1 MTADP
6 SKLEQQLAELHY
18 QYMERLKADI
28 PVLVSEVGLLAN
40 LSAQSDWRSL
50 MLPLKHKFHTLAG
63 SAGTFGLPHLGTLAK
78 KLELQLKDWMS
89 AESLPDL
96 SEMSSFMA
104 IFQQVQYAHQS
115 GHQMMN
121 LASSKLDLKHDQK
134 ALIYVLEDDEDTA
147 QHLTLTL
154 ATFGYQI
161 QSFRR
166 IAELDMALKVKLP
179 EALILDISL
188 PDEEQT
194 GLDYIAAFQQT
205 LDESL
210 PVLVLTSHNSFE
222 HHLQAVRIGAQG
234 YFVKPLNTTALEA
247 RLQRLLA
254 VRRREAFRVLIV
266 DDDQLLAEH
275 YALVLQGAGLR
286 SELLLDPSQIYEG
299 LSRFRPDVI
308 LLDVLMPD
316 CSGPEL
322 AQLIRLQDEWLSVPI
337 IYLSSETD
345 GERQLAALV
354 KGGDD
359 FLTKPI
365 TDTELVV
372 AVFARAQRARQ
383 LADMMTKDS
392 LTGLLQ
398 HARVKERLSHELQRS
413 ERTGEPLSVVML
425 DIDQFKKVNDQ
436 YGHLI
441 GDQVISSLAN
451 LLKQQL
457 RKTDIIGRYG
467 GEEFL
472 LILPDC
478 NQQQA
483 LGLIEQLR
491 QSFAS
496 LPFSFDYH
504 HFHCTFS
511 AGISQATAKEQ
522 TDQVIAKADKALYA
536 AKDAGRNKTH
546 LFQSA
551 EYSSLMA
558 CQP

>member
-1 MTADP
+1 MTAEQ
-6 SKLEQQLAELHY
+6 SKLEQQLAKLHQ
-18 QYMERLKADI
+18 QYMERLQADI
-28 PVLVSEVGLLAN
+28 PVLASQVGALVTLA
-40 LSAQSDWRSL
+40 SQPDWRT
-50 MLPLKHKFHTLAG
+50 MVLPLKHKFHTLAG
-63 SAGTFGLPHLGTLAK
+63 SAGTFGLPQLGNLAK
-78 KLELQLKDWMS
+78 NLELQLKDWM
-89 AESLPDL
+89 AEESPPELA
-96 SEMSSFMA
+96 EINSFMTT
-104 IFQQVQYAHQS
+104 FQHVQYAHQS
-115 GHQMMN
+115 GHQVMN
-121 LASSKLDLKHDQK
+121 LTSAKLDLLHDEK
-134 ALIYVLEDDEDTA
+134 ALIYVLEDDEETA
-147 QHLTLTL
+147 QHLTFTL

-161 QSFRR
+161 QSFKL
-166 IAELDMALKVKLP
+166 IAELDRALKTKLP

-188 PDEEQT
+188 PGEEQSE
-194 GLDYIAAFQQT
+194 LKYIADFQQS
-205 LDESL
+205 LHESL
-210 PVLVLTSHNSFE
+210 PVLVLTSHDSFS

-234 YFVKPLNTTALEA
+234 YFVKPLNTAALEA

-254 VRRREAFRVLIV
+254 IRRREAFRVLIV

-275 YALVLQGAGLR
+275 YALVLQSAGLR
-286 SELLLDPSQIYEG
+286 AEILLDPSQIYDG
-299 LSRFRPDVI
+299 LNRFRPDAI

-365 TDTELVV
+365 TDTALIV

-425 DIDQFKKVNDQ
+425 DIDHFKKVNDN

-483 LGLIEQLR
+483 LALVEQLR
-491 QSFAS
+491 KSFAT

-504 HFHCTFS
+504 SFHCTFS
-511 AGISQATAKEQ
+511 AGISQAVATDQ
-522 TDQVIAKADKALYA
+522 TDQLIDQADKALYSS
-536 AKDAGRNKTH
+536 KHAGRNQTQLYHKA
-546 LFQSA
+546 S
-551 EYSSLMA
+551 
-558 CQP
+558 

>member
-1 MTADP
+1 MTAEQ
-6 SKLEQQLAELHY
+6 SKLEQQLAKLHQ
-18 QYMERLKADI
+18 QYMERLQADI
-28 PVLVSEVGLLAN
+28 PVLASQVGALVT
-40 LSAQSDWRSL
+40 LSSQSDWRSVI
-50 MLPLKHKFHTLAG
+50 LPLKHKFHTLAG
-63 SAGTFGLPHLGTLAK
+63 SAGTFGLPQLGKLAK
-78 KLELQLKDWMS
+78 NLELQLKDWMAEES
-89 AESLPDL
+89 APDL
-96 SEMSSFMA
+96 LAVNSFMT

-115 GHQMMN
+115 GHQVMN
-121 LASSKLDLKHDQK
+121 LTSAKLDLLHDQK
-134 ALIYVLEDDEDTA
+134 ALIYVLEDDEETA
-147 QHLTLTL
+147 EHLTLTL

-161 QSFRR
+161 QSYKR
-166 IAELDMALKVKLP
+166 IAELDHALKTRLP
-179 EALILDISL
+179 DALILDISL
-188 PDEEQT
+188 PDEEQS
-194 GLDYIAAFQQT
+194 GLEYIADFQKT

-210 PVLVLTSHNSFE
+210 PVLVLTSHNSFD
-222 HHLQAVRIGAQG
+222 HHLQAVRIGARG

-286 SELLLDPSQIYEG
+286 AEILLDPSQIYEG
-299 LSRFRPDVI
+299 LNRFRPDVV
-308 LLDVLMPD
+308 LLDVLMPG

-365 TDTELVV
+365 TDTALIV

-425 DIDQFKKVNDQ
+425 DIDHFKKVNDS

-478 NQQQA
+478 NQEQA
-483 LGLIEQLR
+483 FGLVEQMR

-496 LPFSFDYH
+496 LPFSFDYQN
-504 HFHCTFS
+504 FHCTFS
-511 AGISQATAKEQ
+511 AGISQSKATDE
-522 TDQVIAKADKALYA
+522 TDQLIDQADKALYSS
-536 AKDAGRNKTH
+536 KHAGRNQTQ
-546 LFQSA
+546 FYQT
-551 EYSSLMA
+551 
-558 CQP
+558 PV

>member
-1 MTADP
+1 MTAEQ
-6 SKLEQQLAELHY
+6 SKLEQQLAKLHQ
-18 QYMERLKADI
+18 QYMERLQADI
-28 PVLVSEVGLLAN
+28 PVLAAQVNALVT
-40 LSAQSDWRSL
+40 LSSQPDWRAVV
-50 MLPLKHKFHTLAG
+50 MPLKLKFHTLAG
-63 SAGTFGLPHLGTLAK
+63 SAGTFGLPQLGKLAK
-78 KLELQLKDWMS
+78 NLELQLKDWLEQES
-89 AESLPDL
+89 APDL
-96 SEMSSFMA
+96 SAINSFMA

-115 GHQMMN
+115 GHQVMN
-121 LASSKLDLKHDQK
+121 LTSAKLDVMGDQK
-134 ALIYVLEDDEDTA
+134 ALIYVLEDDEETA
-147 QHLTLTL
+147 KHLTLTL

-161 QSFRR
+161 QSYKR
-166 IAELDMALKVKLP
+166 IAELDVALKVQLP
-179 EALILDISL
+179 DALILDISL

-194 GLDYIAAFQQT
+194 GLDYIAGFQHT
-205 LDESL
+205 LTEAL
-210 PVLVLTSHNSFE
+210 PVLVLTSHDSFE
-222 HHLQAVRIGAQG
+222 HHLQAVRIGARG

-286 SELLLDPSQIYEG
+286 AEILLDPSQIYEG
-299 LSRFRPDVI
+299 LNRFRPDVV
-308 LLDVLMPD
+308 LLDVMMPG

-365 TDTELVV
+365 TDTALIV

-425 DIDQFKKVNDQ
+425 DIDHFKRVNDS

-483 LGLIEQLR
+483 FGLVEQLR

-496 LPFSFDYH
+496 LPFSFDYQS
-504 HFHCTFS
+504 FHCTFS
-511 AGISQATAKEQ
+511 AGICQAVATDQ
-522 TDQVIAKADKALYA
+522 TDQLIDQADKALYSS
-536 AKDAGRNKTH
+536 KHAGRNQTQ
-546 LFQSA
+546 L
-551 EYSSLMA
+551 Y
-558 CQP
+558 QPPT

>member
-1 MTADP
+1 MTAEQ
-6 SKLEQQLAELHY
+6 SKLEQQLAKLHQ
-18 QYMERLKADI
+18 QYMERLQADI
-28 PVLVSEVGLLAN
+28 PVLASQVGALVTLA
-40 LSAQSDWRSL
+40 SQSDWRAVI
-50 MLPLKHKFHTLAG
+50 LPLKHKFHTLAG
-63 SAGTFGLPHLGTLAK
+63 SAGTFGLPQLGKLAK
-78 KLELQLKDWMS
+78 KLELQLKDWMAEES
-89 AESLPDL
+89 APDL
-96 SEMSSFMA
+96 PEINSFMA
-104 IFQQVQYAHQS
+104 VFQQVQYAHQS
-115 GHQMMN
+115 GHQVMN
-121 LASSKLDLKHDQK
+121 LTSAKLDLLHDHK
-134 ALIYVLEDDEDTA
+134 ALIYVLEDDEETA

-161 QSFRR
+161 QSYKR
-166 IAELDMALKVKLP
+166 IAELDHALKTRLP
-179 EALILDISL
+179 DALILDISL
-188 PDEEQT
+188 PEEQQS
-194 GLDYIAAFQQT
+194 GLEYIADFQKT

-222 HHLQAVRIGAQG
+222 HHLQAVRIGARG

-286 SELLLDPSQIYEG
+286 AEILLDPSQVYEG
-299 LSRFRPDVI
+299 LNRFRPDVV
-308 LLDVLMPD
+308 LLDVLMPG

-365 TDTELVV
+365 TDTALIV

-425 DIDQFKKVNDQ
+425 DIDHFKKVNDS

-478 NQQQA
+478 NQEQA
-483 LGLIEQLR
+483 FGLVEQLR
-491 QSFAS
+491 QSFAT
-496 LPFSFDYH
+496 LPFSFDYQN
-504 HFHCTFS
+504 FHCTFS
-511 AGISQATAKEQ
+511 AGISQAKVTDE
-522 TDQVIAKADKALYA
+522 TDQLIDQADKALYSS
-536 AKDAGRNKTH
+536 KHAGRNQTQ
-546 LFQSA
+546 FYQA
-551 EYSSLMA
+551 A
-558 CQP
+558 D

>member
-1 MTADP
+1 MTP
-6 SKLEQQLAELHY
+6 EQSTLEQQLAKLHQ
-18 QYMERLKADI
+18 QYMERLQTDI
-28 PVLVSEVGLLAN
+28 PALAVQVSSLVT
-40 LSAQSDWRSL
+40 LSSQPDWRAAV
-50 MLPLKHKFHTLAG
+50 LPLKHKFHTLAG
-63 SAGTFGLPHLGTLAK
+63 SAGTFGLPQLGKLAK
-78 KLELQLKDWMS
+78 NLELQLKEWM
-89 AESLPDL
+89 AADTAPDL
-96 SEMSSFMA
+96 SEINSFMTL
-104 IFQQVQYAHQS
+104 FQQVQYAHQV
-115 GHQMMN
+115 GHQVMN
-121 LASSKLDLKHDQK
+121 LSSSKPDMLHDHK
-134 ALIYVLEDDEDTA
+134 ALIYVLEDDEETA
-147 QHLTLTL
+147 NHLMLTL
-154 ATFGYQI
+154 ATFGYQV
-161 QSFRR
+161 QSFKR
-166 IAELDMALKVKLP
+166 IVQLDEALKIRLP
-179 EALILDISL
+179 DALILDISL
-188 PDEEQT
+188 PDEAQS
-194 GLDYIAAFQQT
+194 GLEYIAAFQQT
-205 LDESL
+205 LTESI

-222 HHLQAVRIGAQG
+222 HHLQAVRIGARG

-254 VRRREAFRVLIV
+254 IRGREAFRVLIV

-286 SELLLDPSQIYEG
+286 AEILLEPAKIYEG

-308 LLDVLMPD
+308 LLDVLMPG

-365 TDTELVV
+365 TDTALIV

-383 LADMMTKDS
+383 LAEMMTKDS

-398 HARVKERLSHELQRS
+398 HSRVKERLSHELQRS

-425 DIDQFKKVNDQ
+425 DIDHFKKVNDN

-472 LILPDC
+472 LILADC
-478 NQQQA
+478 DQQQA
-483 LGLIEQLR
+483 FTLVEQLR

-496 LPFSFDYH
+496 LPFSFDYAN
-504 HFHCTFS
+504 FHCTFS
-511 AGISQATAKEQ
+511 AGICQAKATVD
-522 TDQVIAKADKALYA
+522 TDQLIDQADKALYSS
-536 AKDAGRNKTH
+536 KHAGRNQTQ
-546 LFQSA
+546 LYQA
-551 EYSSLMA
+551 LE
-558 CQP
+558 

>member
-1 MTADP
+1 MTAEQ
-6 SKLEQQLAELHY
+6 SKLEQQLAKLHQ
-18 QYMERLKADI
+18 QYMERLQADI
-28 PVLVSEVGLLAN
+28 PVLASQVGALVT
-40 LSAQSDWRSL
+40 LSNQSDWRAII
-50 MLPLKHKFHTLAG
+50 LPLKHKFHTLAG
-63 SAGTFGLPHLGTLAK
+63 SAGTFGLPQLGKLAK
-78 KLELQLKDWMS
+78 NLELQLKDWMAEES
-89 AESLPDL
+89 APDL
-96 SEMSSFMA
+96 SAINSFMT

-115 GHQMMN
+115 GHQVMN
-121 LASSKLDLKHDQK
+121 LTSARLDLLHDHK
-134 ALIYVLEDDEDTA
+134 ALIYVLEDDEETA

-154 ATFGYQI
+154 ATFGYEI
-161 QSFRR
+161 QSYTR
-166 IAELDMALKVKLP
+166 IAELDIALKTKLP
-179 EALILDISL
+179 DALILDISL
-188 PDEEQT
+188 PDEEQS
-194 GLDYIAAFQQT
+194 GLGYIADFQKT
-205 LDESL
+205 LDEAL
-210 PVLVLTSHNSFE
+210 PVLVLTSHNSFD
-222 HHLQAVRIGAQG
+222 HHLQAVRIGARG

-286 SELLLDPSQIYEG
+286 AEILLDPSQIYEG
-299 LSRFRPDVI
+299 LNRFRPDVV
-308 LLDVLMPD
+308 LLDVLMPG

-365 TDTELVV
+365 TDTALIV

-398 HARVKERLSHELQRS
+398 HARIKERLSHELQRS

-425 DIDQFKKVNDQ
+425 DIDHFKKVNDN

-478 NQQQA
+478 NQEQA
-483 LGLIEQLR
+483 FGLVEQMR

-496 LPFSFDYH
+496 LPFSFDYQN
-504 HFHCTFS
+504 FHCTFS
-511 AGISQATAKEQ
+511 AGISQSKATDE
-522 TDQVIAKADKALYA
+522 TDQLIDQADKALYSS
-536 AKDAGRNKTH
+536 KHAGRNQTQ
-546 LFQSA
+546 FYQA
-551 EYSSLMA
+551 A
-558 CQP
+558 D

>member
-1 MTADP
+1 MSMTAEQ
-6 SKLEQQLAELHY
+6 SKLEQQLAKLHE

-28 PVLVSEVGLLAN
+28 PILASQVGALVTLPN
-40 LSAQSDWRSL
+40 QSDWRSVIQ
-50 MLPLKHKFHTLAG
+50 PLKHKFHTLAG
-63 SAGTFGLPHLGTLAK
+63 SAGTFGLPQLGKLAK
-78 KLELQLKDWMS
+78 NLELLLKDWMVSDS
-89 AESLPDL
+89 APDL
-96 SEMSSFMA
+96 AAINSFMA

-115 GHQMMN
+115 GHQVMN
-121 LASSKLDLKHDQK
+121 LSSARSDLLNDQK
-134 ALIYVLEDDEDTA
+134 ALIYVLEDDEETA
-147 QHLTLTL
+147 NHLTLTL
-154 ATFGYQI
+154 ATFGYQV
-161 QSFRR
+161 QSYKR
-166 IAELDMALKVKLP
+166 IAELDQALKTRMP
-179 EALILDISL
+179 DALILDISL
-188 PDEEQT
+188 PGEEQT
-194 GLDYIAAFQQT
+194 GLEYIAGFQQS
-205 LDESL
+205 LAEAL
-210 PVLVLTSHNSFE
+210 PVLVITSHDSFE
-222 HHLQAVRIGAQG
+222 QHLQAVRIGARG
-234 YFVKPLNTTALEA
+234 YFIKPINTTSLEA

-254 VRRREAFRVLIV
+254 VRRSEAFRVLIV

-286 SELLLDPSQIYEG
+286 AEILLEPSRIYEG
-299 LSRFRPDVI
+299 LNRFRPDVV
-308 LLDVLMPD
+308 LLDVLMPG

-365 TDTELVV
+365 TDTALIV

-383 LADMMTKDS
+383 LAEMMTKDS

-413 ERTGEPLSVVML
+413 ERTGEALTVVML
-425 DIDQFKKVNDQ
+425 DIDHFKKVNDN

-483 LGLIEQLR
+483 FDLLEQLR
-491 QSFAS
+491 QSFAN
-496 LPFSFDYH
+496 LPFSFDH
-504 HFHCTFS
+504 QNFHCTFS
-511 AGISQATAKEQ
+511 AGISQAKATDE
-522 TDQVIAKADKALYA
+522 TDQLIAQADKALYSS
-536 AKDAGRNKTH
+536 KHAGRNQTQ
-546 LFQSA
+546 FYQA
-551 EYSSLMA
+551 TA
-558 CQP
+558 P

>member
-1 MTADP
+1 MTAEQ
-6 SKLEQQLAELHY
+6 SKLEQQLAKLHQ
-18 QYMERLKADI
+18 QYMERLQADI
-28 PVLVSEVGLLAN
+28 PVLASEVGALVT
-40 LSAQSDWRSL
+40 LSGQPDWRA
-50 MLPLKHKFHTLAG
+50 MVLPLKHKFHTLAG
-63 SAGTFGLPHLGTLAK
+63 SAGTFGFPQLGKLAK
-78 KLELQLKDWMS
+78 NLELQLKDWM
-89 AESLPDL
+89 AGEAAPDL
-96 SEMSSFMA
+96 SAINSFMT

-115 GHQMMN
+115 GHQVMN
-121 LASSKLDLKHDQK
+121 LTSARLDLMHDQK
-134 ALIYVLEDDEDTA
+134 VLIYVLEDDEETA
-147 QHLTLTL
+147 NHLTLTL

-161 QSFRR
+161 QSYKR
-166 IAELDMALKVKLP
+166 IAELDQALKTKLP
-179 EALILDISL
+179 DALILDISL
-188 PDEEQT
+188 PDEEQS
-194 GLDYIAAFQQT
+194 GLEYIAGFQQS
-205 LDESL
+205 LVEAL
-210 PVLVLTSHNSFE
+210 PVLVLTSHDSFD
-222 HHLQAVRIGAQG
+222 HHLQAVRIGARG
-234 YFVKPLNTTALEA
+234 YFIKPLNTTALEA

-286 SELLLDPSQIYEG
+286 AEILLDPSKIYDG
-299 LSRFRPDVI
+299 LNRFRPDVV

-365 TDTELVV
+365 TDTALIV

-425 DIDQFKKVNDQ
+425 DIDHFKKVNDS

-483 LGLIEQLR
+483 LGLVEQLR

-496 LPFSFDYH
+496 LPFSFDYQN
-504 HFHCTFS
+504 FHCTFS
-511 AGISQATAKEQ
+511 AGISQAKTSDE
-522 TDQVIAKADKALYA
+522 TDQLIDQADKALYSS
-536 AKDAGRNKTH
+536 KHAGRNQTQ
-546 LFQSA
+546 FFSGN
-551 EYSSLMA
+551 
-558 CQP
+558 

>member
-1 MTADP
+1 MTAEQ
-6 SKLEQQLAELHY
+6 SKLEQQLAKLHQ
-18 QYMERLKADI
+18 QYMERLQADI
-28 PVLVSEVGLLAN
+28 PVLASEVGALVT
-40 LSAQSDWRSL
+40 LSGQPDWRA
-50 MLPLKHKFHTLAG
+50 MVLPLKHKFHTLAG
-63 SAGTFGLPHLGTLAK
+63 SAGTFGLPQLGKLAK
-78 KLELQLKDWMS
+78 NLELQLKDWM
-89 AESLPDL
+89 AGEAAPDL
-96 SEMSSFMA
+96 SAINSFMT

-115 GHQMMN
+115 GHQVMN
-121 LASSKLDLKHDQK
+121 LTSARLDLMHDQK
-134 ALIYVLEDDEDTA
+134 ALIYVLEDDEETA
-147 QHLTLTL
+147 NHLTLTL

-161 QSFRR
+161 QSYKR
-166 IAELDMALKVKLP
+166 IAELDQALKTKLP
-179 EALILDISL
+179 DALILDISL
-188 PDEEQT
+188 PDEEQS
-194 GLDYIAAFQQT
+194 GLEYIAGFQQS
-205 LDESL
+205 LVEAL
-210 PVLVLTSHNSFE
+210 PVLVLTSHDSFD
-222 HHLQAVRIGAQG
+222 HHLQAVRIGARG
-234 YFVKPLNTTALEA
+234 YFIKPLNTTALEA

-286 SELLLDPSQIYEG
+286 AEILLDPSKIYDG
-299 LSRFRPDVI
+299 LNRFRPDVV

-365 TDTELVV
+365 TDTALIV

-425 DIDQFKKVNDQ
+425 DIDHFKKVNDS

-483 LGLIEQLR
+483 LGLVEQLR

-496 LPFSFDYH
+496 LPFSFDYQN
-504 HFHCTFS
+504 FHCTFS
-511 AGISQATAKEQ
+511 AGISQAKTSDE
-522 TDQVIAKADKALYA
+522 TDQLIDQADKALYSS
-536 AKDAGRNKTH
+536 KHAGRNQTQ
-546 LFQSA
+546 FFSGN
-551 EYSSLMA
+551 
-558 CQP
+558 

>member
-1 MTADP
+1 MTAEQ
-6 SKLEQQLAELHY
+6 SKLEQQLAKLHQ
-18 QYMERLKADI
+18 QYMERLQADI
-28 PVLVSEVGLLAN
+28 PVLASQVGALVT
-40 LSAQSDWRSL
+40 LSSQSDWRAII
-50 MLPLKHKFHTLAG
+50 LPLKHKFHTLAG
-63 SAGTFGLPHLGTLAK
+63 SAGTFGLPQLGKLAK
-78 KLELQLKDWMS
+78 NLELQLKDWMAEES
-89 AESLPDL
+89 APDL
-96 SEMSSFMA
+96 AAINSFMT

-115 GHQMMN
+115 GHQVMN
-121 LASSKLDLKHDQK
+121 LTSAKLDLLHDQK
-134 ALIYVLEDDEDTA
+134 ALIYVLEDDEETA

-161 QSFRR
+161 QSFTR
-166 IAELDMALKVKLP
+166 IAELDQALKTRLP
-179 EALILDISL
+179 DALILDISL

-194 GLDYIAAFQQT
+194 GLEYIADFQKS
-205 LDESL
+205 LVEAL
-210 PVLVLTSHNSFE
+210 PVLVLTSHSSFD
-222 HHLQAVRIGAQG
+222 HHLQAVRIGARG
-234 YFVKPLNTTALEA
+234 YFIKPVNSTALEA
-247 RLQRLLA
+247 SLQRLLA

-286 SELLLDPSQIYEG
+286 AEILLDPSQIYEG
-299 LSRFRPDVI
+299 LNRFRPDVV
-308 LLDVLMPD
+308 LLDVLMPG

-365 TDTELVV
+365 TDTALIV

-413 ERTGEPLSVVML
+413 ERNGEPLSVVML
-425 DIDQFKKVNDQ
+425 DIDHFKKVNDN

-478 NQQQA
+478 NKEQA
-483 LGLIEQLR
+483 FGLVEQLR

-496 LPFSFDYH
+496 LPFSFDYQN
-504 HFHCTFS
+504 FHCTFS
-511 AGISQATAKEQ
+511 AGISQAKATDE
-522 TDQVIAKADKALYA
+522 TDQLIDQADKALYSS
-536 AKDAGRNKTH
+536 KHAGRNQTQ
-546 LFQSA
+546 FYQQA
-551 EYSSLMA
+551 D
-558 CQP
+558 

>member
-1 MTADP
+1 MTAEQ
-6 SKLEQQLAELHY
+6 SKLEQQLAKLHQ
-18 QYMERLKADI
+18 QYMERLQADI
-28 PVLVSEVGLLAN
+28 PVLASQVGALVT
-40 LSAQSDWRSL
+40 LSNQSDWRAII
-50 MLPLKHKFHTLAG
+50 LPLKHKFHTLAG
-63 SAGTFGLPHLGTLAK
+63 SAGTFGLPQLGKLAK
-78 KLELQLKDWMS
+78 NLELQLKDWMAEES
-89 AESLPDL
+89 APDL
-96 SEMSSFMA
+96 SAINSFMS

-115 GHQMMN
+115 GQQVMN
-121 LASSKLDLKHDQK
+121 LTSAKLDLLHGQK
-134 ALIYVLEDDEDTA
+134 ALIYVLEDDEETA

-161 QSFRR
+161 QSYTR
-166 IAELDMALKVKLP
+166 IAELDQALKTRLP
-179 EALILDISL
+179 NALILDISL

-194 GLDYIAAFQQT
+194 GLEYIAGFQQT
-205 LDESL
+205 LAESL
-210 PVLVLTSHNSFE
+210 PVLVLTSHNSFD
-222 HHLQAVRIGAQG
+222 HHLQAVRIGARG

-254 VRRREAFRVLIV
+254 VHRREAFRVLIV

-286 SELLLDPSQIYEG
+286 AEILLNPSQIYEG
-299 LSRFRPDVI
+299 LNRFRPDVV
-308 LLDVLMPD
+308 LLDVLMPG

-345 GERQLAALV
+345 SERQLAALV

-365 TDTELVV
+365 TDTALIV

-398 HARVKERLSHELQRS
+398 HARIKERLNQELQRS

-425 DIDQFKKVNDQ
+425 DIDHFKKVNDN

-478 NQQQA
+478 NQEQA
-483 LGLIEQLR
+483 FGLVEQMR

-496 LPFSFDYH
+496 LPFSFDYQN
-504 HFHCTFS
+504 FHCTFS
-511 AGISQATAKEQ
+511 AGISQSKATDG
-522 TDQVIAKADKALYA
+522 TDQLIDQADKALYS
-536 AKDAGRNKTH
+536 AKHAGRNQTQ
-546 LFQSA
+546 FYQA
-551 EYSSLMA
+551 A
-558 CQP
+558 D

>member
-1 MTADP
+1 MTAEQ
-6 SKLEQQLAELHY
+6 SKLEQQLARLHH
-18 QYMERLKADI
+18 QYMERLQADI
-28 PVLVSEVGLLAN
+28 PVLASEVGTLVT
-40 LSAQSDWRSL
+40 LSVQSDWRSVV
-50 MLPLKHKFHTLAG
+50 LPLKHKFHTLAG
-63 SAGTFGLPHLGTLAK
+63 SAGTFGLPQLGKLAK
-78 KLELQLKDWMS
+78 KLELQLKDWMA
-89 AESLPDL
+89 AEFPPEL
-96 SEMSSFMA
+96 SEINSFMA

-115 GHQMMN
+115 GHQVMS
-121 LASSKLDLKHDQK
+121 LTSARLDLIHDQQ
-134 ALIYVLEDDEDTA
+134 ALIYVLEDDEETA

-161 QSFRR
+161 QSYRR
-166 IAELDMALKVKLP
+166 IAELDLALKTKLP
-179 EALILDISL
+179 EALILDITL

-194 GLDYIAAFQQT
+194 GLDYIAEFQQS
-205 LDESL
+205 LDEAL
-210 PVLVLTSHNSFE
+210 PVLVLTSHDSFE

-286 SELLLDPSQIYEG
+286 AEILLDPSQIYDG

-308 LLDVLMPD
+308 LLDVLMPG

-365 TDTELVV
+365 TDTALIV

-425 DIDQFKKVNDQ
+425 DIDHFKKVNDN
-436 YGHLI
+436 YGHLT

-483 LGLIEQLR
+483 FGLVEQLR

-496 LPFSFDYH
+496 LPFSFDYQT
-504 HFHCTFS
+504 FHCTFS
-511 AGISQATAKEQ
+511 AGICQATVTDQ
-522 TDQVIAKADKALYA
+522 TDQLIDQADKALYA
-536 AKDAGRNKTH
+536 SKHAGRNQTQ
-546 LFQSA
+546 LYQA
-551 EYSSLMA
+551 PA
-558 CQP
+558 

>member
-1 MTADP
+1 MTAEQ
-6 SKLEQQLAELHY
+6 SKLEQQLAKLHH
-18 QYMERLKADI
+18 QYMERLQADI
-28 PVLVSEVGLLAN
+28 PVLASQVGTLVT
-40 LSAQSDWRSL
+40 LSAQSDWRSVV
-50 MLPLKHKFHTLAG
+50 LPLKHKFHTLAG
-63 SAGTFGLPHLGTLAK
+63 SAGTFGLPQLGKLAK
-78 KLELQLKDWMS
+78 KLELQLKDWMA
-89 AESLPDL
+89 AEFPPEL
-96 SEMSSFMA
+96 SEINSFMA

-115 GHQMMN
+115 GHQVMS
-121 LASSKLDLKHDQK
+121 LTSARLDLIHDQQ
-134 ALIYVLEDDEDTA
+134 ALIYVLEDDEETA

-161 QSFRR
+161 QSYRR
-166 IAELDMALKVKLP
+166 IAELDQALKTKLP
-179 EALILDISL
+179 EALILDITL

-194 GLDYIAAFQQT
+194 GLDYIAEFQQS
-205 LDESL
+205 LDEAL
-210 PVLVLTSHNSFE
+210 PVLVLTSHDSFE

-286 SELLLDPSQIYEG
+286 AEILLDPSQIYDG

-308 LLDVLMPD
+308 LLDVLMPG

-365 TDTELVV
+365 TDTALIV

-425 DIDQFKKVNDQ
+425 DIDHFKKVNDN
-436 YGHLI
+436 YGHLT

-478 NQQQA
+478 NQNQA
-483 LGLIEQLR
+483 FGLVEQLR

-496 LPFSFDYH
+496 LPFSFDYQN
-504 HFHCTFS
+504 FHCTFS
-511 AGISQATAKEQ
+511 AGICQATATDQ
-522 TDQVIAKADKALYA
+522 TDQLIDQADKALYA
-536 AKDAGRNKTH
+536 SKHAGRNQTQ
-546 LFQSA
+546 L
-551 EYSSLMA
+551 Y
-558 CQP
+558 QPPA

>member
-1 MTADP
+1 MIAEQ
-6 SKLEQQLAELHY
+6 SKLEQQLAKLHQ
-18 QYMERLKADI
+18 QYMERLQADI
-28 PVLVSEVGLLAN
+28 PVLAAQVGSLVT
-40 LSAQSDWRSL
+40 LSSQPDWRS
-50 MLPLKHKFHTLAG
+50 MVLPLKHKFHTLAG
-63 SAGTFGLPHLGTLAK
+63 SAGTFGLPQLGKLAK
-78 KLELQLKDWMS
+78 NLELQLKDWIAADS
-89 AESLPDL
+89 APDL
-96 SEMSSFMA
+96 SAINSFMT

-115 GHQMMN
+115 GHQVMN
-121 LASSKLDLKHDQK
+121 LTSAKLEPMHDQK
-134 ALIYVLEDDEDTA
+134 VLIYVLEDDEETA
-147 QHLTLTL
+147 EHLTLTL

-161 QSFRR
+161 QTYKR
-166 IAELDMALKVKLP
+166 ITELDLALKTRLP
-179 EALILDISL
+179 DALILDISL
-188 PDEEQT
+188 PDEEQS
-194 GLDYIAAFQQT
+194 GLEYIAGFQQS
-205 LDESL
+205 LAEAL
-210 PVLVLTSHNSFE
+210 PVLVLTSQDSFE
-222 HHLQAVRIGAQG
+222 HHLQAVRIGARG

-286 SELLLDPSQIYEG
+286 AEILLDPSQIYDG
-299 LSRFRPDVI
+299 LNRFRPDVV
-308 LLDVLMPD
+308 LLDVLMPG

-365 TDTELVV
+365 TDTALIV

-425 DIDQFKKVNDQ
+425 DIDHFKKVNDN

-483 LGLIEQLR
+483 FALVEQLR
-491 QSFAS
+491 QSFAA

-504 HFHCTFS
+504 NFHCTLS
-511 AGISQATAKEQ
+511 AGISQAKATED
-522 TDQVIAKADKALYA
+522 TDQLIDQADKALYSS
-536 AKDAGRNKTH
+536 KNAGRNQTQFYQ
-546 LFQSA
+546 L
-551 EYSSLMA
+551 
-558 CQP
+558 PG

>member
-1 MTADP
+1 MTAEQ
-6 SKLEQQLAELHY
+6 SKLEQQLAKLHQ
-18 QYMERLKADI
+18 QYMERLQADI
-28 PVLVSEVGLLAN
+28 PVLASQVGALVTLA
-40 LSAQSDWRSL
+40 SQSDWRAVI
-50 MLPLKHKFHTLAG
+50 LPLKHKFHTLAG
-63 SAGTFGLPHLGTLAK
+63 SAGTFGLPQLGKLAK
-78 KLELQLKDWMS
+78 KLELQLKDWMAEES
-89 AESLPDL
+89 APDL
-96 SEMSSFMA
+96 PEINSFMA
-104 IFQQVQYAHQS
+104 VFQQVQYAHQS
-115 GHQMMN
+115 GHQVMN
-121 LASSKLDLKHDQK
+121 LTSAKLDLLHDHK
-134 ALIYVLEDDEDTA
+134 ALIYVLEDDEETA

-161 QSFRR
+161 QSYKR
-166 IAELDMALKVKLP
+166 IAELDHALKTRLP
-179 EALILDISL
+179 DALILDISL
-188 PDEEQT
+188 PEEEQT
-194 GLDYIAAFQQT
+194 GLEYIADFQKT

-222 HHLQAVRIGAQG
+222 HHLQAVRIGARG

-286 SELLLDPSQIYEG
+286 AEILLDPSQIYEG
-299 LSRFRPDVI
+299 LNRFRPDVV
-308 LLDVLMPD
+308 LLDVLMPG

-365 TDTELVV
+365 TDTALIV

-425 DIDQFKKVNDQ
+425 DIDHFKKVNDS

-478 NQQQA
+478 NQEQA
-483 LGLIEQLR
+483 FGLVEQLR
-491 QSFAS
+491 QSFAT
-496 LPFSFDYH
+496 LPFSFDYQN
-504 HFHCTFS
+504 FHCTFS
-511 AGISQATAKEQ
+511 AGISQAKVTDE
-522 TDQVIAKADKALYA
+522 TDQLIDQADKALYSS
-536 AKDAGRNKTH
+536 KHAGRNQTQ
-546 LFQSA
+546 FYQA
-551 EYSSLMA
+551 A
-558 CQP
+558 D

>member
-1 MTADP
+1 MTAEQ
-6 SKLEQQLAELHY
+6 SKLEQQLAKLHL
-18 QYMERLKADI
+18 QYMERLQADI
-28 PVLVSEVGLLAN
+28 PVLASQVGALVT
-40 LSAQSDWRSL
+40 LSGQPDWRA
-50 MLPLKHKFHTLAG
+50 MVLPLKHKFHTLAG
-63 SAGTFGLPHLGTLAK
+63 SAGTFGLPQLGKLAK
-78 KLELQLKDWMS
+78 NLELQLKDWM
-89 AESLPDL
+89 AGEAAPDL
-96 SEMSSFMA
+96 SAINSFMTV
-104 IFQQVQYAHQS
+104 FQQVQYAHQS
-115 GHQMMN
+115 GHQVMN
-121 LASSKLDLKHDQK
+121 LTSARLDLMHDQK
-134 ALIYVLEDDEDTA
+134 ALIYVLEDDEETA
-147 QHLTLTL
+147 NHLTLTL

-161 QSFRR
+161 QSYKR
-166 IAELDMALKVKLP
+166 IAELDQALKTKLP
-179 EALILDISL
+179 DALILDIAL
-188 PDEEQT
+188 PDEEQS
-194 GLDYIAAFQQT
+194 GLEYIAGFQQS
-205 LDESL
+205 LAEAL
-210 PVLVLTSHNSFE
+210 PVLVLTSHDSFD
-222 HHLQAVRIGAQG
+222 HHLQAVRIGARG
-234 YFVKPLNTTALEA
+234 YFIKPLNTTALEA

-286 SELLLDPSQIYEG
+286 VEILLDPSKIYDG
-299 LSRFRPDVI
+299 LNSFRPDVV

-365 TDTELVV
+365 TDTALIV

-425 DIDQFKKVNDQ
+425 DIDHFKKVNDS

-483 LGLIEQLR
+483 FGLVEQLR

-496 LPFSFDYH
+496 LPFSFDYQN
-504 HFHCTFS
+504 FHCTFS
-511 AGISQATAKEQ
+511 AGISQAKTTDE
-522 TDQVIAKADKALYA
+522 TDQLIDQADKALYSS
-536 AKDAGRNKTH
+536 KHAGRNQTQ
-546 LFQSA
+546 FFSA
-551 EYSSLMA
+551 N
-558 CQP
+558 

>member
-1 MTADP
+1 MTAEQ
-6 SKLEQQLAELHY
+6 SKLEQQLAKLHQ
-18 QYMERLKADI
+18 QYMERLQADI
-28 PVLVSEVGLLAN
+28 PVLASQVGALVTLA
-40 LSAQSDWRSL
+40 SQSDWRAVI
-50 MLPLKHKFHTLAG
+50 LPLKHKFHTLAG
-63 SAGTFGLPHLGTLAK
+63 SAGTFGLPQLGKLAK
-78 KLELQLKDWMS
+78 KLELQLKDWMAEES
-89 AESLPDL
+89 APDL
-96 SEMSSFMA
+96 PEINSFMA
-104 IFQQVQYAHQS
+104 VFQQVQYAHQS
-115 GHQMMN
+115 GHQVMN
-121 LASSKLDLKHDQK
+121 LTSAKLDLLHDHK
-134 ALIYVLEDDEDTA
+134 ALIYVLEDDEETA

-161 QSFRR
+161 QSYKR
-166 IAELDMALKVKLP
+166 IAELDHALKTRLP
-179 EALILDISL
+179 DALILDISL
-188 PDEEQT
+188 PEEEQS
-194 GLDYIAAFQQT
+194 GLEYIADFQKT

-222 HHLQAVRIGAQG
+222 HHLQAVRIGARG

-286 SELLLDPSQIYEG
+286 AEILLDPSQIYEG
-299 LSRFRPDVI
+299 LNRFRPDVV
-308 LLDVLMPD
+308 LLDVLMPG

-365 TDTELVV
+365 TDTALIV

-425 DIDQFKKVNDQ
+425 DIDHFKKVNDS

-472 LILPDC
+472 LILSDC
-478 NQQQA
+478 NQEQA
-483 LGLIEQLR
+483 FGLVEQLR
-491 QSFAS
+491 QSFAT
-496 LPFSFDYH
+496 LPFSFDYQN
-504 HFHCTFS
+504 FHCTFS
-511 AGISQATAKEQ
+511 AGISQAKVTDE
-522 TDQVIAKADKALYA
+522 TDQLIDQADKALYSS
-536 AKDAGRNKTH
+536 KHAGRNQTQ
-546 LFQSA
+546 FYQA
-551 EYSSLMA
+551 A
-558 CQP
+558 D

>member
-1 MTADP
+1 MTAEQ
-6 SKLEQQLAELHY
+6 SKLEQQLAKLHQ
-18 QYMERLKADI
+18 QYMERLQADI
-28 PVLVSEVGLLAN
+28 PVLASQVGALVTLA
-40 LSAQSDWRSL
+40 SQHDWRA
-50 MLPLKHKFHTLAG
+50 MVLPLKHKFHTLAG
-63 SAGTFGLPHLGTLAK
+63 SAGTFGLPQLGKLAK
-78 KLELQLKDWMS
+78 NLELQLKDWM
-89 AESLPDL
+89 AEESPPELA
-96 SEMSSFMA
+96 EINSFMTT
-104 IFQQVQYAHQS
+104 FQQVQYAHQS
-115 GHQMMN
+115 GHQVMN
-121 LASSKLDLKHDQK
+121 LTSAKLDLLHDQK
-134 ALIYVLEDDEDTA
+134 ALIYVLEDDEETA

-161 QSFRR
+161 QSFKR
-166 IAELDMALKVKLP
+166 IAELDRALKTKLP

-188 PDEEQT
+188 PEEEQS
-194 GLDYIAAFQQT
+194 GLEYIADFQQS
-205 LDESL
+205 LHESL
-210 PVLVLTSHNSFE
+210 PVLVLTSHDSFA

-275 YALVLQGAGLR
+275 YALVLQSAGLR
-286 SELLLDPSQIYEG
+286 AEILLDPSQIYDG
-299 LSRFRPDVI
+299 LNRFRPDVI

-365 TDTELVV
+365 TDTALIV

-425 DIDQFKKVNDQ
+425 DIDHFKKVNDN

-472 LILPDC
+472 LILPNC

-483 LGLIEQLR
+483 LGLVEQLR
-491 QSFAS
+491 KSFAT
-496 LPFSFDYH
+496 LPFSFDYQN
-504 HFHCTFS
+504 FHCTFS
-511 AGISQATAKEQ
+511 AGISQAVATDQ
-522 TDQVIAKADKALYA
+522 TDQLIDQADKALYSS
-536 AKDAGRNKTH
+536 KHAGRNQTQLYQKP
-546 LFQSA
+546 S
-551 EYSSLMA
+551 
-558 CQP
+558 

>member
-1 MTADP
+1 MTAEQ
-6 SKLEQQLAELHY
+6 SKLEQQLAKLHH
-18 QYMERLKADI
+18 QYMERLQADI
-28 PVLVSEVGLLAN
+28 PVLASQVGSLVT
-40 LSAQSDWRSL
+40 LSAQPDWRSL
-50 MLPLKHKFHTLAG
+50 VTTLKHKFHTLAG
-63 SAGTFGLPHLGTLAK
+63 SAGTFGLPQLGKLAK
-78 KLELQLKDWMS
+78 NLELQLKDWL
-89 AESLPDL
+89 AEDSVPDL
-96 SEMSSFMA
+96 GKINSFMTS
-104 IFQQVQYAHQS
+104 FQQVQYAHQS
-115 GHQMMN
+115 GHQVMN
-121 LASSKLDLKHDQK
+121 LTSAKLDLLHDQK
-134 ALIYVLEDDEDTA
+134 ATIYVLEDDEEIA
-147 QHLTLTL
+147 NHLTLTL

-161 QSFRR
+161 QSYKR
-166 IAELDMALKVKLP
+166 IAELDQALKTQLP
-179 EALILDISL
+179 DALILDISL
-188 PDEEQT
+188 PEEEQT
-194 GLDYIAAFQQT
+194 GLDYIAGFQRS
-205 LDESL
+205 LAEAL
-210 PVLVLTSHNSFE
+210 PVLVLTSHNSFA

-286 SELLLDPSQIYEG
+286 AEILLDPSQIYDG

-365 TDTELVV
+365 TDTALIV

-425 DIDQFKKVNDQ
+425 DIDHFKKVNDN
-436 YGHLI
+436 YGHLT

-451 LLKQQL
+451 LIKQQL

-483 LGLIEQLR
+483 FGLVEQLR

-496 LPFSFDYH
+496 LPFSFDYQN
-504 HFHCTFS
+504 FQCTFS
-511 AGISQATAKEQ
+511 AGICQATATDQ
-522 TDQVIAKADKALYA
+522 TDQLIDQADKALYA
-536 AKDAGRNKTH
+536 SKHAGRNQTQ
-546 LFQSA
+546 L
-551 EYSSLMA
+551 Y
-558 CQP
+558 QPAS

>member
-1 MTADP
+1 MTAEQ
-6 SKLEQQLAELHY
+6 SKLEQQLAKLHH
-18 QYMERLKADI
+18 QYMERLQADI
-28 PVLVSEVGLLAN
+28 PVLASQVGTLVT
-40 LSAQSDWRSL
+40 LSAQPDWRSVVL
-50 MLPLKHKFHTLAG
+50 ALKHKFHTLAG
-63 SAGTFGLPHLGTLAK
+63 SAGTFGLPQLGKLAK
-78 KLELQLKDWMS
+78 NLELQLKDWLED
-89 AESLPDL
+89 ESVPDL
-96 SEMSSFMA
+96 GKINSFMTT
-104 IFQQVQYAHQS
+104 FQQVQYAHQS
-115 GHQMMN
+115 GHQVMN
-121 LASSKLDLKHDQK
+121 LTSAKLDLLHEQK
-134 ALIYVLEDDEDTA
+134 ATIYVLEDDEEIA
-147 QHLTLTL
+147 NHLTLTL
-154 ATFGYQI
+154 ATFGYQL
-161 QSFRR
+161 QSYRR
-166 IAELDMALKVKLP
+166 IAELDQALKTKLP
-179 EALILDISL
+179 DALILDISL

-194 GLDYIAAFQQT
+194 GLDYIAEFQQS
-205 LDESL
+205 LSEAL
-210 PVLVLTSHNSFE
+210 PVLVLTSHDSFE

-286 SELLLDPSQIYEG
+286 AEILLDPSQIYDG

-308 LLDVLMPD
+308 LLDVLMPG

-365 TDTELVV
+365 TDTALIV

-425 DIDQFKKVNDQ
+425 DIDHFKKVNDN
-436 YGHLI
+436 YGHLT

-483 LGLIEQLR
+483 FGLVEQLR

-496 LPFSFDYH
+496 LPFSFDYQT
-504 HFHCTFS
+504 FHCTFS
-511 AGISQATAKEQ
+511 AGICQATATDQ
-522 TDQVIAKADKALYA
+522 TDQLIDQADKALYA
-536 AKDAGRNKTH
+536 SKHAGRNQTQ
-546 LFQSA
+546 L
-551 EYSSLMA
+551 Y
-558 CQP
+558 QPPA

>member
-1 MTADP
+1 MTAEQ
-6 SKLEQQLAELHY
+6 SKLEQQLAKLHQ
-18 QYMERLKADI
+18 QYMDRLSADI
-28 PVLVSEVGLLAN
+28 PVLASQVGALVTLA
-40 LSAQSDWRSL
+40 SQPDWRTVI
-50 MLPLKHKFHTLAG
+50 LPLMHKFHTLAG
-63 SAGTFGLPHLGTLAK
+63 SAGTFGLPQLGKLAK
-78 KLELQLKDWMS
+78 NLEVQLKDWMA
-89 AESLPDL
+89 AESAPDL
-96 SEMSSFMA
+96 TAINSFMT
-104 IFQQVQYAHQS
+104 IFHQVQYAHQR
-115 GHQMMN
+115 GHQVMN
-121 LASSKLDLKHDQK
+121 LASARLDSLTDQK
-134 ALIYVLEDDEDTA
+134 ALIYVLEDDEEMA
-147 QHLTLTL
+147 HHLMLTLG
-154 ATFGYQI
+154 TFGYQV
-161 QSFRR
+161 QSYKR
-166 IAELDMALKVKLP
+166 IAELDLALKTKVP
-179 EALILDISL
+179 DALILDISL
-188 PDEEQT
+188 PEEEQA
-194 GLDYIAAFQQT
+194 GLEYIAGFQQS
-205 LDESL
+205 LAEAL
-210 PVLVLTSHNSFE
+210 PVLVLTSHDSFE
-222 HHLQAVRIGAQG
+222 HHLQAVRIGARG
-234 YFVKPLNTTALEA
+234 YFIKPVNTSSLEA

-286 SELLLDPSQIYEG
+286 AEILLDPSQIYEG
-299 LSRFRPDVI
+299 LNRFRPDVV
-308 LLDVLMPD
+308 LLDVLMPG

-365 TDTELVV
+365 TDTALIV

-413 ERTGEPLSVVML
+413 ERTGEALSVVML
-425 DIDQFKKVNDQ
+425 DIDHFKKVNDS

-483 LGLIEQLR
+483 FGLVEQLR

-496 LPFSFDYH
+496 LPFSFDH
-504 HFHCTFS
+504 QNFHCTFS
-511 AGISQATAKEQ
+511 AGISQAKIPDD
-522 TDQVIAKADKALYA
+522 TDQLIAQADKALYR
-536 AKDAGRNKTH
+536 AKHAGRNQT
-546 LFQSA
+546 Q
-551 EYSSLMA
+551 
-558 CQP
+558 CGQQQP

>member
-1 MTADP
+1 MTAEQ
-6 SKLEQQLAELHY
+6 SKLEQQLAKLHQ
-18 QYMERLKADI
+18 QYMERLQADI
-28 PVLVSEVGLLAN
+28 PVLASQVGALVT
-40 LSAQSDWRSL
+40 LSSQSDWRS
-50 MLPLKHKFHTLAG
+50 MILPLKHKFHTLAG
-63 SAGTFGLPHLGTLAK
+63 SAGTFGLPQLGKLAK
-78 KLELQLKDWMS
+78 NLELQLKDWMAEES
-89 AESLPDL
+89 APEL
-96 SEMSSFMA
+96 SEINIFMT

-115 GHQMMN
+115 GHQVMN
-121 LASSKLDLKHDQK
+121 LTSAKVDLLHDQK
-134 ALIYVLEDDEDTA
+134 ALIYVLEDDEETA

-161 QSFRR
+161 QSYKR
-166 IAELDMALKVKLP
+166 IAELEQALKSQLP
-179 EALILDISL
+179 DALILDISL

-194 GLDYIAAFQQT
+194 GLEYIAHFQKS
-205 LDESL
+205 LDEAL
-210 PVLVLTSHNSFE
+210 PVLVLTSHNSFD
-222 HHLQAVRIGAQG
+222 HHLQAVRIGARG
-234 YFVKPLNTTALEA
+234 YFIKPLNTAALEA

-254 VRRREAFRVLIV
+254 VRRCEAFRVLIV

-286 SELLLDPSQIYEG
+286 AEILLDPSQIYEG
-299 LSRFRPDVI
+299 LNRFRPDVV

-345 GERQLAALV
+345 SERQLAALV

-365 TDTELVV
+365 TDTALIV

-425 DIDQFKKVNDQ
+425 DIDHFKKVNDS

-478 NQQQA
+478 NQEQA
-483 LGLIEQLR
+483 FGLVEQLR

-496 LPFSFDYH
+496 LPFSFDYQN
-504 HFHCTFS
+504 FHCTFS
-511 AGISQATAKEQ
+511 AGISQAKAADETNQ
-522 TDQVIAKADKALYA
+522 LIDQADKALYCS
-536 AKDAGRNKTH
+536 KHAGRNQTQ
-546 LFQSA
+546 FYQQA
-551 EYSSLMA
+551 D
-558 CQP
+558 

>member
-1 MTADP
+1 MTAEQ
-6 SKLEQQLAELHY
+6 SKLEQQLAKLHQ
-18 QYMERLKADI
+18 QYMERLQADI
-28 PVLVSEVGLLAN
+28 PLLASEVSALAT
-40 LSAQSDWRSL
+40 LPVQPDWRAMVLS
-50 MLPLKHKFHTLAG
+50 LKHKFHTLAG
-63 SAGTFGLPHLGTLAK
+63 SAGTFGLPQLGKLAK
-78 KLELQLKDWMS
+78 NLELQLKDWMAEES
-89 AESLPDL
+89 APD
-96 SEMSSFMA
+96 MPAINSFMT

-115 GHQMMN
+115 GHQVMN
-121 LASSKLDLKHDQK
+121 LTSARLDMLHDQK
-134 ALIYVLEDDEDTA
+134 ALIYVLEDDEETA

-161 QSFRR
+161 QSYKR
-166 IAELDMALKVKLP
+166 IAELDLALKARLP
-179 EALILDISL
+179 DALILDISL

-194 GLDYIAAFQQT
+194 GLEYIADFQKS
-205 LDESL
+205 LVEAL
-210 PVLVLTSHNSFE
+210 PVLVLTSHDSFG
-222 HHLQAVRIGAQG
+222 HHLQAVRIGARG
-234 YFVKPLNTTALEA
+234 YFIKPLNTTALEA

-254 VRRREAFRVLIV
+254 VRRREPFRVLIV

-286 SELLLDPSQIYEG
+286 AEILLDPSKIYDG
-299 LSRFRPDVI
+299 LNRFRPDVV
-308 LLDVLMPD
+308 LLDVLMPG

-345 GERQLAALV
+345 SERQLAALV

-365 TDTELVV
+365 TDTALIV

-398 HARVKERLSHELQRS
+398 HARVKERLSHELQRC

-425 DIDQFKKVNDQ
+425 DIDHFKKVNDS

-483 LGLIEQLR
+483 LGLVEQLR

-496 LPFSFDYH
+496 LPFSFDH
-504 HFHCTFS
+504 HNFHCTFS
-511 AGISQATAKEQ
+511 AGISQAKSTDE
-522 TDQVIAKADKALYA
+522 TDQLIDQADKALYCS
-536 AKDAGRNKTH
+536 KHGGRNQTQF
-546 LFQSA
+546 FQPTDQIQLNMS
-551 EYSSLMA
+551 
-558 CQP
+558 

>member
-1 MTADP
+1 MTAEQ
-6 SKLEQQLAELHY
+6 SKLEQQLAKLHH
-18 QYMERLKADI
+18 QYMERLQADI
-28 PVLVSEVGLLAN
+28 PVLASQVGTLVT
-40 LSAQSDWRSL
+40 LSAQSDWRSVVL
-50 MLPLKHKFHTLAG
+50 ALKHKFHTLAG
-63 SAGTFGLPHLGTLAK
+63 SAGTFGLPQLGKLAK
-78 KLELQLKDWMS
+78 NLELQLKDWL
-89 AESLPDL
+89 EDEFVPDL
-96 SEMSSFMA
+96 GKINSFMTT
-104 IFQQVQYAHQS
+104 FQQVQYAHQS
-115 GHQMMN
+115 GHQVMN
-121 LASSKLDLKHDQK
+121 LTSAKPDLLHEQK
-134 ALIYVLEDDEDTA
+134 ATIYVLEDDEEIA
-147 QHLTLTL
+147 NHLTLTL

-161 QSFRR
+161 QSYRR
-166 IAELDMALKVKLP
+166 IAELDQALKTKLP
-179 EALILDISL
+179 DALILDISL

-194 GLDYIAAFQQT
+194 GLDYIAEFQQS
-205 LDESL
+205 LSEAL
-210 PVLVLTSHNSFE
+210 PVLVLTSHDSFE

-286 SELLLDPSQIYEG
+286 AEILLDPSQIYDG

-308 LLDVLMPD
+308 LLDVLMPG

-365 TDTELVV
+365 TDTALIV

-425 DIDQFKKVNDQ
+425 DIDHFKKVNDN
-436 YGHLI
+436 YGHLT
-441 GDQVISSLAN
+441 GDQVISSLAS

-483 LGLIEQLR
+483 FGLVEQLR

-496 LPFSFDYH
+496 LPFSFDYQT
-504 HFHCTFS
+504 FHCTFS
-511 AGISQATAKEQ
+511 AGICQATATEQ
-522 TDQVIAKADKALYA
+522 TDQVIDQADKALYA
-536 AKDAGRNKTH
+536 AKHAGRNQTQ
-546 LFQSA
+546 L
-551 EYSSLMA
+551 Y
-558 CQP
+558 QPPA

>member
-1 MTADP
+1 MTAEQ
-6 SKLEQQLAELHY
+6 SKLEQQLAKLHQ
-18 QYMERLKADI
+18 QYMERLQADI
-28 PVLVSEVGLLAN
+28 PVLASQVGALVT
-40 LSAQSDWRSL
+40 LSSQSDWRS
-50 MLPLKHKFHTLAG
+50 MILPLKHKFHTLAG
-63 SAGTFGLPHLGTLAK
+63 SAGTFGLPQLGKLAK
-78 KLELQLKDWMS
+78 NLELQLKDWMAEES
-89 AESLPDL
+89 APEL
-96 SEMSSFMA
+96 SEINIFMT

-115 GHQMMN
+115 GHQVMN
-121 LASSKLDLKHDQK
+121 LTSAKVDLLHDQK
-134 ALIYVLEDDEDTA
+134 ALIYVLEDDEETA

-161 QSFRR
+161 QSYKR
-166 IAELDMALKVKLP
+166 IAELDQALKSQLP
-179 EALILDISL
+179 DALILDISL

-194 GLDYIAAFQQT
+194 GLEYIADFQKS
-205 LDESL
+205 LDEAI
-210 PVLVLTSHNSFE
+210 PVLVLTSHNSFD
-222 HHLQAVRIGAQG
+222 HHLQAVRIGARG
-234 YFVKPLNTTALEA
+234 YFVKPLNTAALEA

-286 SELLLDPSQIYEG
+286 AEILLDPSQIYEG
-299 LSRFRPDVI
+299 LNRFRPDVV

-345 GERQLAALV
+345 SERQLAALV

-365 TDTELVV
+365 TDTALIV

-425 DIDQFKKVNDQ
+425 DIDHFKKVNDS

-478 NQQQA
+478 NQEQA
-483 LGLIEQLR
+483 FGLVEQLR

-496 LPFSFDYH
+496 LPFSFDYQN
-504 HFHCTFS
+504 FHCTFS
-511 AGISQATAKEQ
+511 AGISQAKAADETNQ
-522 TDQVIAKADKALYA
+522 LIDQADKALYCS
-536 AKDAGRNKTH
+536 KHAGRNQTQ
-546 LFQSA
+546 FYQQA
-551 EYSSLMA
+551 D
-558 CQP
+558 

>member
-1 MTADP
+1 MTAEQ
-6 SKLEQQLAELHY
+6 SKLEQQLAKLHQ
-18 QYMERLKADI
+18 QYMERLQADI
-28 PVLVSEVGLLAN
+28 PVLASQVGALVTLAN
-40 LSAQSDWRSL
+40 QHDWRA
-50 MLPLKHKFHTLAG
+50 MVLPLKHKFHTLAG
-63 SAGTFGLPHLGTLAK
+63 SAGTFGLPQLGKLAK
-78 KLELQLKDWMS
+78 NLELQLKDWM
-89 AESLPDL
+89 AEESPPELA
-96 SEMSSFMA
+96 EINSFMTT
-104 IFQQVQYAHQS
+104 FQHVQYAHQS
-115 GHQMMN
+115 GHQVMN
-121 LASSKLDLKHDQK
+121 LTSAKLDLLHDEK
-134 ALIYVLEDDEDTA
+134 ALIYVLEDDEETA

-161 QSFRR
+161 QSYKR
-166 IAELDMALKVKLP
+166 IAELDRALKTKLP

-188 PDEEQT
+188 PEEEQS
-194 GLDYIAAFQQT
+194 GLEYIADFQQS
-205 LDESL
+205 LHESL
-210 PVLVLTSHNSFE
+210 PVLVLTSHDSFS

-286 SELLLDPSQIYEG
+286 AEILLDPSQIYDG
-299 LSRFRPDVI
+299 LNRFRPDVI

-365 TDTELVV
+365 TDTALIV

-425 DIDQFKKVNDQ
+425 DIDHFKKVNDN

-483 LGLIEQLR
+483 LALVEQLR
-491 QSFAS
+491 KSFAI

-504 HFHCTFS
+504 SFHCTFS
-511 AGISQATAKEQ
+511 AGISQAVATDQ
-522 TDQVIAKADKALYA
+522 TDQLIDQADKALYSS
-536 AKDAGRNKTH
+536 KHAGRNQTQLYQKA
-546 LFQSA
+546 S
-551 EYSSLMA
+551 
-558 CQP
+558 

>member
-1 MTADP
+1 MTAEQ
-6 SKLEQQLAELHY
+6 SKLEQQLARLHH
-18 QYMERLKADI
+18 QYMERLQADI
-28 PVLVSEVGLLAN
+28 PVLASEVGTLVA
-40 LSAQSDWRSL
+40 LSAQSDWRSVV
-50 MLPLKHKFHTLAG
+50 LPLKHKFHTLAG
-63 SAGTFGLPHLGTLAK
+63 SAGTFGLPQLGKLAK
-78 KLELQLKDWMS
+78 MLELQLKDWMA
-89 AESLPDL
+89 AEFPPEL
-96 SEMSSFMA
+96 SEISSFMA

-115 GHQMMN
+115 GHQVMS
-121 LASSKLDLKHDQK
+121 LTSARLDLIHDQQ
-134 ALIYVLEDDEDTA
+134 ALIYVLEDDEETA

-161 QSFRR
+161 QSYRR
-166 IAELDMALKVKLP
+166 IAELDLALKTKLP
-179 EALILDISL
+179 EALILDITL

-194 GLDYIAAFQQT
+194 GLDYIAEFQQS
-205 LDESL
+205 LDEAL
-210 PVLVLTSHNSFE
+210 PVLVLTSHDSFE

-286 SELLLDPSQIYEG
+286 AEILLDPSQIYDG

-308 LLDVLMPD
+308 LLDVLMPG

-365 TDTELVV
+365 TDTALIV

-413 ERTGEPLSVVML
+413 ERTSEPLSVVML
-425 DIDQFKKVNDQ
+425 DIDNFKKVNDN
-436 YGHLI
+436 YGHLT

-483 LGLIEQLR
+483 FGLVEQLR

-496 LPFSFDYH
+496 LPFSFDYQT
-504 HFHCTFS
+504 FHCTFS
-511 AGISQATAKEQ
+511 AGICQATATDQ
-522 TDQVIAKADKALYA
+522 TDQLIDQADKALYA
-536 AKDAGRNKTH
+536 SKHAGRNQTQ
-546 LFQSA
+546 LYQVPA
-551 EYSSLMA
+551 
-558 CQP
+558 

>member
-1 MTADP
+1 MTAEQ
-6 SKLEQQLAELHY
+6 SKLEQQLAKLHQ
-18 QYMERLKADI
+18 QYMERLQADI
-28 PVLVSEVGLLAN
+28 PVLASQVGALVT
-40 LSAQSDWRSL
+40 LSSQSDWRA
-50 MLPLKHKFHTLAG
+50 MILPLKHKFHTLAG
-63 SAGTFGLPHLGTLAK
+63 SAGTFGLPQLGKLAK
-78 KLELQLKDWMS
+78 NLELQLKDWMAEES
-89 AESLPDL
+89 APEL
-96 SEMSSFMA
+96 SEINIFMT

-115 GHQMMN
+115 GHHVMN
-121 LASSKLDLKHDQK
+121 LTSAKVDLLHDQK
-134 ALIYVLEDDEDTA
+134 ALIYVLEDDEETA

-161 QSFRR
+161 QSYKR
-166 IAELDMALKVKLP
+166 IAELDQALKSQLP
-179 EALILDISL
+179 DALILDISL

-194 GLDYIAAFQQT
+194 GLEYIADFQKS
-205 LDESL
+205 LDEAI
-210 PVLVLTSHNSFE
+210 PVLVLTSHNSFD
-222 HHLQAVRIGAQG
+222 HHLQAVRIGARG
-234 YFVKPLNTTALEA
+234 YFVKPLNTAALEA

-286 SELLLDPSQIYEG
+286 AEILLDPSQIYEG
-299 LSRFRPDVI
+299 LNRFRPDVV

-345 GERQLAALV
+345 SERQLAALV

-365 TDTELVV
+365 TDTALIV

-425 DIDQFKKVNDQ
+425 DIDHFKKVNDS

-478 NQQQA
+478 NQEQA
-483 LGLIEQLR
+483 FGLVEQIR

-496 LPFSFDYH
+496 LPFSFDYQN
-504 HFHCTFS
+504 FHCTFS
-511 AGISQATAKEQ
+511 AGISQAKAADETNQ
-522 TDQVIAKADKALYA
+522 LIDQADKALYCS
-536 AKDAGRNKTH
+536 KHAGRNQTQ
-546 LFQSA
+546 FYQQA
-551 EYSSLMA
+551 D
-558 CQP
+558 

>member
-1 MTADP
+1 MTP
-6 SKLEQQLAELHY
+6 EQSTLEQQLAKLHQ
-18 QYMERLKADI
+18 QYMERLQADI
-28 PVLVSEVGLLAN
+28 PVLAN
-40 LSAQSDWRSL
+40 QISALVTLSSQPDWRATLVAL
-50 MLPLKHKFHTLAG
+50 MHKFHTLAG
-63 SAGTFGLPHLGTLAK
+63 SAGTFGLPQLGKLAK
-78 KLELQLKDWMS
+78 NLELQLKQWMS
-89 AESLPDL
+89 ADFAPALAEIN
-96 SEMSSFMA
+96 SFMA
-104 IFQQVQYAHQS
+104 VFQQVQYAHQT
-115 GHQMMN
+115 GHQVMN
-121 LASSKLDLKHDQK
+121 LSSGKMDMLQEQK
-134 ALIYVLEDDEDTA
+134 PLIYVLEDDEETA
-147 QHLTLTL
+147 KHLTLTL

-161 QSFRR
+161 QSYKR
-166 IAELDMALKVKLP
+166 ISQLDQALTARLP
-179 EALILDISL
+179 DALILDISL
-188 PDEEQT
+188 PDEEQS
-194 GLDYIAAFQQT
+194 GLEYIAAFQQT
-205 LDESL
+205 LTEAL
-210 PVLVLTSHNSFE
+210 PILVLTSHNSFE
-222 HHLQAVRIGAQG
+222 DHLRAVRIGARG
-234 YFVKPLNTTALEA
+234 FFVKPLNTTALEA

-254 VRRREAFRVLIV
+254 IRSHEAFRVLIV

-286 SELLLDPSQIYEG
+286 AEILLEPAKIYEG
-299 LSRFRPDVI
+299 LSRFRPDVV
-308 LLDVLMPD
+308 LLDVLMPG

-365 TDTELVV
+365 TDTALIV

-383 LADMMTKDS
+383 LAEMMTKDS

-425 DIDQFKKVNDQ
+425 DIDHFKKVNDN

-478 NQQQA
+478 SQDQA
-483 LGLIEQLR
+483 FNLVEQLR
-491 QSFAS
+491 KSFAT
-496 LPFSFDYH
+496 LPFSFDYQT
-504 HFHCTFS
+504 FNCTFS
-511 AGISQATAKEQ
+511 AGIAQ
-522 TDQVIAKADKALYA
+522 AKAPDNTDLLIAHADKTLYS
-536 AKDAGRNKTH
+536 AKNAGRNQTQ
-546 LFQSA
+546 L
-551 EYSSLMA
+551 Y
-558 CQP
+558 QPAG

>member
-1 MTADP
+1 MSMTAEQ
-6 SKLEQQLAELHY
+6 SKLEQQLAKLHE
-18 QYMERLKADI
+18 QYMERLKADL
-28 PVLVSEVGLLAN
+28 PVLASEVSALLTLPAH
-40 LSAQSDWRSL
+40 ADWRAVI
-50 MLPLKHKFHTLAG
+50 LPLKHKFHTLSG
-63 SAGTFGLPHLGTLAK
+63 SAGTFGLPALGALAK
-78 KLELQLKDWMS
+78 TLELQLKDWLALDAAPNLMTIN
-89 AESLPDL
+89 
-96 SEMSSFMA
+96 SFLTV
-104 IFQQVQYAHQS
+104 FQQMKYECQGGQQVI
-115 GHQMMN
+115 N
-121 LASSKLDLKHDQK
+121 LSSSRLGSTHEQRP
-134 ALIYVLEDDEDTA
+134 LIYVLEDDDYTA

-154 ATFGYQI
+154 ATFGYQV
-161 QSFRR
+161 QTYRH
-166 IAELDMALKVKLP
+166 IAELAQALKVRLPDALIMDVSLP
-179 EALILDISL
+179 ENAQS
-188 PDEEQT
+188 
-194 GLDYIAAFQQT
+194 GLDYIASLQQ
-205 LDESL
+205 SL
-210 PVLVLTSHNSFE
+210 PEYLPLLVLTSHNSFE
-222 HHLQAVRIGAQG
+222 HHLQAVRIGARG

-254 VRRREAFRVLIV
+254 VNRREAFRVLIV

-286 SELLLDPSQIYEG
+286 AEILLDPSQIYEG
-299 LSRFRPDVI
+299 LNRFRPDVV
-308 LLDVLMPD
+308 LLDVLMPE

-345 GERQLAALV
+345 SDRQLAALV

-365 TDTELVV
+365 TDTALIV

-413 ERTGEPLSVVML
+413 ERTSEPLSVVML
-425 DIDQFKKVNDQ
+425 DIDHFKHVNDS

-483 LGLIEQLR
+483 FSLVEQLR
-491 QSFAS
+491 QSFAA
-496 LPFSFDYH
+496 LPFNFDYVN
-504 HFHCTFS
+504 FHCTFS
-511 AGISQATAKEQ
+511 AGVTQAKATDNTEQ
-522 TDQVIAKADKALYA
+522 LIDQADKALYV
-536 AKDAGRNKTH
+536 AKHAGRNQTQ
-546 LFQSA
+546 FYQ
-551 EYSSLMA
+551 
-558 CQP
+558 

>member
-1 MTADP
+1 MTAEQ
-6 SKLEQQLAELHY
+6 SKLEQQLAKLHH
-18 QYMERLKADI
+18 QYMERLQADI
-28 PVLVSEVGLLAN
+28 PVLASQVSALVT
-40 LSAQSDWRSL
+40 LSAQPDWRSVL
-50 MLPLKHKFHTLAG
+50 LPLKHKFHTLAG
-63 SAGTFGLPHLGTLAK
+63 SAGTFGLPQLGKLSK
-78 KLELQLKDWMS
+78 NLELQLKDWL
-89 AESLPDL
+89 AEESVPDL
-96 SEMSSFMA
+96 GKINSFMTS
-104 IFQQVQYAHQS
+104 FQQVQYAHQS
-115 GHQMMN
+115 GHQVMN
-121 LASSKLDLKHDQK
+121 LTSAKLDLLHDQK
-134 ALIYVLEDDEDTA
+134 ATIYVLEDDEEIA
-147 QHLTLTL
+147 NHLTLTL

-161 QSFRR
+161 QSYKR
-166 IAELDMALKVKLP
+166 IAELDQALKTQLP
-179 EALILDISL
+179 DALILDISL
-188 PDEEQT
+188 PEEEQT
-194 GLDYIAAFQQT
+194 GLDYIAGFQRS
-205 LDESL
+205 LAEAL
-210 PVLVLTSHNSFE
+210 PVLVLTSHDSFA

-286 SELLLDPSQIYEG
+286 AEILLDPSQIYDG

-365 TDTELVV
+365 TDTALIV

-425 DIDQFKKVNDQ
+425 DIDHFKKVNDN
-436 YGHLI
+436 YGHLT

-483 LGLIEQLR
+483 FGLVEQLR

-496 LPFSFDYH
+496 LPFSFDYQN
-504 HFHCTFS
+504 FHCTFS
-511 AGISQATAKEQ
+511 AGICQATATDH
-522 TDQVIAKADKALYA
+522 TDQLIDQADKALYA
-536 AKDAGRNKTH
+536 SKHAGRNQTQ
-546 LFQSA
+546 L
-551 EYSSLMA
+551 Y
-558 CQP
+558 QPVS

>member
-1 MTADP
+1 MTADQ
-6 SKLEQQLAELHY
+6 SKLEQQLAQLHQ
-18 QYMERLKADI
+18 QYMERLQTDI
-28 PVLVSEVGLLAN
+28 PVLASQVGALVT
-40 LSAQSDWRSL
+40 LSNQPDWRAVV
-50 MLPLKHKFHTLAG
+50 LPLKHKFHTLAG
-63 SAGTFGLPHLGTLAK
+63 SAGTFGLPQLGNLAK
-78 KLELQLKDWMS
+78 KLELQLKDWM
-89 AESLPDL
+89 AESSAPDL
-96 SEMSSFMA
+96 PEINSFMA
-104 IFQQVQYAHQS
+104 VFQQVQYAHQS
-115 GHQMMN
+115 GHQVMN
-121 LASSKLDLKHDQK
+121 LTSAKLDLLQDHK
-134 ALIYVLEDDEDTA
+134 ALIYVLEDDEETA

-161 QSFRR
+161 QSYKR
-166 IAELDMALKVKLP
+166 ITELDLALKTRLP
-179 EALILDISL
+179 DALILDISL
-188 PDEEQT
+188 PDEEQS
-194 GLDYIAAFQQT
+194 GLEYISNFQKT

-222 HHLQAVRIGAQG
+222 HHLQAVRIGARG
-234 YFVKPLNTTALEA
+234 YFVKPLNTAALEA

-254 VRRREAFRVLIV
+254 VRGREAFRVLIV

-286 SELLLDPSQIYEG
+286 AEILLDPSQIYEG
-299 LSRFRPDVI
+299 LNRFRPDVI
-308 LLDVLMPD
+308 LLDVLMPG

-365 TDTELVV
+365 TDTALIV

-383 LADMMTKDS
+383 LAEMMTKDS

-425 DIDQFKKVNDQ
+425 DIDHFKKVNDNF
-436 YGHLI
+436 GHLI

-451 LLKQQL
+451 LIKQQL

-478 NQQQA
+478 NQEQA
-483 LGLIEQLR
+483 FGLVEQLR

-496 LPFSFDYH
+496 LPFSFDYQN
-504 HFHCTFS
+504 FHCTFS
-511 AGISQATAKEQ
+511 AGISQAKA
-522 TDQVIAKADKALYA
+522 TDETDLLIGQADKAMYSS
-536 AKDAGRNKTH
+536 KRAGRNQTQ
-546 LFQSA
+546 FYQSDN
-551 EYSSLMA
+551 
-558 CQP
+558 

>member
-1 MTADP
+1 MTADQ
-6 SKLEQQLAELHY
+6 SKLEQQLAKLHQ
-18 QYMERLKADI
+18 QYMERLQTDI
-28 PVLVSEVGLLAN
+28 PALAVQVSSLVT
-40 LSAQSDWRSL
+40 LSGQPDWRSTI
-50 MLPLKHKFHTLAG
+50 LPLKHKFHTLAG
-63 SAGTFGLPHLGTLAK
+63 SAGTFGLPQLGKLAK
-78 KLELQLKDWMS
+78 NLELQLKDWI
-89 AESLPDL
+89 AADVAPDL
-96 SEMSSFMA
+96 TAINNFMSV
-104 IFQQVQYAHQS
+104 FQQVQYAHQS
-115 GHQMMN
+115 GHQVMN
-121 LASSKLDLKHDQK
+121 LTSARLDALNEQK
-134 ALIYVLEDDEDTA
+134 ALIYVLEDDEETA
-147 QHLTLTL
+147 NHLTLTL
-154 ATFGYQI
+154 ATFGYQV
-161 QSFRR
+161 QSYRR
-166 IAELDMALKVKLP
+166 LVELDQALKTKLP
-179 EALILDISL
+179 DALILDISL
-188 PDEEQT
+188 PGEEQT
-194 GLDYIAAFQQT
+194 GLEYISAFQQSLT
-205 LDESL
+205 EAL
-210 PVLVLTSHNSFE
+210 PVLVITSHNSFE
-222 HHLQAVRIGAQG
+222 HHLQAVRIGARG
-234 YFVKPLNTTALEA
+234 YFVKPVNTTALEA

-254 VRRREAFRVLIV
+254 VRQREAFRVLIV

-286 SELLLDPSQIYEG
+286 AEILLEPSQIYEG
-299 LSRFRPDVI
+299 MNRFRPDVI
-308 LLDVLMPD
+308 LLDVLMPG

-345 GERQLAALV
+345 SERQLAALV

-365 TDTELVV
+365 TDTALIV

-383 LADMMTKDS
+383 LAEMMTKDS

-398 HARVKERLSHELQRS
+398 HARVKERLDHELQRS

-425 DIDQFKKVNDQ
+425 DIDHFKKVNDN

-441 GDQVISSLAN
+441 GDQVISSVAN

-483 LGLIEQLR
+483 FALVEQLR

-504 HFHCTFS
+504 NFHCTFS
-511 AGISQATAKEQ
+511 AGISQAKATDD
-522 TDQVIAKADKALYA
+522 TDQLIDQADKALYSS
-536 AKDAGRNKTH
+536 KHAGRNQTQ
-546 LFQSA
+546 FYQQQS
-551 EYSSLMA
+551 
-558 CQP
+558 

>member
-1 MTADP
+1 MIAEQ
-6 SKLEQQLAELHY
+6 SKLEQQLAKLHQ
-18 QYMERLKADI
+18 QYMERLQADI
-28 PVLVSEVGLLAN
+28 PVLAAQVGSLVT
-40 LSAQSDWRSL
+40 LSSQPDWRS
-50 MLPLKHKFHTLAG
+50 MVLPLKHKFHTLAG
-63 SAGTFGLPHLGTLAK
+63 SAGTFGLPQLGKLAK
-78 KLELQLKDWMS
+78 NLELQLKDWMAADS
-89 AESLPDL
+89 APDL
-96 SEMSSFMA
+96 SAINSFMT

-115 GHQMMN
+115 GHQVMN
-121 LASSKLDLKHDQK
+121 LTSAKLDPMHDQK
-134 ALIYVLEDDEDTA
+134 ALIYVLEDDEETA
-147 QHLTLTL
+147 EHLTLTL

-161 QSFRR
+161 QTYKR
-166 IAELDMALKVKLP
+166 ITELDLALKTRLP
-179 EALILDISL
+179 DALVLDISL
-188 PDEEQT
+188 PDEEQS
-194 GLDYIAAFQQT
+194 GLEYIVGFQQS
-205 LDESL
+205 LAESL
-210 PVLVLTSHNSFE
+210 PVLVLTSHDSFE
-222 HHLQAVRIGAQG
+222 HHLQAVRIGARG

-254 VRRREAFRVLIV
+254 VHRREAFRVLIV

-286 SELLLDPSQIYEG
+286 AEILLDPSQIYDG
-299 LSRFRPDVI
+299 LNRFRPDVV
-308 LLDVLMPD
+308 LLDVLMPG

-365 TDTELVV
+365 TDTALIV

-425 DIDQFKKVNDQ
+425 DIDHFKKVNDN

-483 LGLIEQLR
+483 FALVEQLR
-491 QSFAS
+491 QSFAA

-504 HFHCTFS
+504 NFHCTLS
-511 AGISQATAKEQ
+511 AGISQAKATED
-522 TDQVIAKADKALYA
+522 TDQLIDQADKALYSS
-536 AKDAGRNKTH
+536 KNAGRNQTQFYQ
-546 LFQSA
+546 L
-551 EYSSLMA
+551 
-558 CQP
+558 PG